1 MVNRILIRIK
11 VVQMLYAYL
20 LTRSEFKIDATPDG
34 TSRDRRFAYTVYLD
48 MLLLISE
55 LSGCNLQQRQLNAIV
70 PSKLAANRVGKALAE
85 TDILK
90 STLLKGTTNIQVL
103 RPAMP
108 GLLSV
113 IEQNPM
119 YQEYSRKRKTD
130 LDIDVRLWVNLLTNV
145 IAKDPEVDTLLR
157 TTEEYTTAGFEAG
170 VKRAVATL
178 EAYNDTRAAYNS
190 AKADLQK
197 SLDKAYELY
206 FGIFQLIIDLTRAA
220 QERQETAKAKFLATH
235 EDLNPDTKF
244 VDNELVRRLERSE
257 EMREF
262 AKKHNLDWADEPAL
276 IRTLLDRILESKP
289 YQDYMAT
296 EERSFESDCNLWR
309 TLLKYVI
316 FPSDAL
322 ADELE
327 TRSIFWNDDL
337 EIMSTFV
344 LKTLGQIARNPEEEE
359 IHFLPQYKDD
369 EDAAFGAEL
378 FHLAVEHRELYRSY
392 IDKFINSDQWDP
404 ERLAFMDIVI
414 MICAIAELIHYPN
427 IPVPVTLNEY
437 IEIANAYSTQRS
449 GQFIN
454 GLLYSIVNYLK
465 EEKIIDK

>member
-20 LTRSEFKIDATPDG
+20 LTRSEFKIDSAPDG

-70 PSKLAANRVGKALAE
+70 PSKLASNRVGKALAE

-90 STLLKGTTNIQVL
+90 STLLKGTTCIQAL

-113 IEQNPM
+113 IEKDAA

-130 LDIDVRLWVNLLTNV
+130 LDIDVRLWTHLLEDV

-157 TTEEYTTAGFEAG
+157 TSDEYTTAGFEAG
-170 VKRAVATL
+170 VKRAVATIA
-178 EAYNDTRAAYNS
+178 AYNDTSAAYNG
-190 AKADLQK
+190 AKAELQR

-206 FGIFQLIIDLTRAA
+206 FDMFQLMIDLTDAMR
-220 QERQETAKAKFLATH
+220 ERQANAKAKYLATH
-235 EDLNPDTKF
+235 QELNPDTRF
-244 VDNELVRRLERSE
+244 VDNELIRRLEQNE
-257 EMREF
+257 ELKEF
-262 AKKHNLDWADEPAL
+262 IKKNPAAWAEDPAL
-276 IRTLLDRILESKP
+276 MRNLLDRIVESKP
-289 YQDYMAT
+289 YQDYMAAPET
-296 EERSFESDCNLWR
+296 NFEADCNLWR
-309 TLLKYVI
+309 TLLKYII

-327 TRSIFWNDDL
+327 NQSIYWNDDL

-344 LKTLGQIARNPEEEE
+344 LKTLGQIARNPDEP
-359 IHFLPQYKDD
+359 IHFLPQYKDR

-414 MICAIAELIHYPN
+414 MICAIAELINYPN

-437 IEIANAYSTQRS
+437 IEIANSYSTTRS

-454 GLLYSIVNYLK
+454 GLLYSIVNYLN
-465 EEKIIDK
+465 EEKIINK